1 MTASLSDLCSTSSDD
16 DNANGKI
23 HAARK
28 RPNSLVEE
36 STDLSSESEDE
47 ESDLSESLAAF
58 FASDSEAHHL
68 MHYKKGAKVLI
79 IRKILTCNM
88 YHA

>member
-58 FASDSEAHHL
+58 FASSCIGTLSSGINPDRIGL
-68 MHYKKGAKVLI
+68 
-79 IRKILTCNM
+79 
-88 YHA
+88 